1 MKARSLAVA
10 LAATLVALLSVPVAA
25 PTAAAPAATTVT
37 VKMTDFKFALSK
49 KSVAKGTVTFKLVNK
64 GKVDHDFK
72 IAGKKSKLIKPG
84 RSGTLKVKLSKGK
97 KAYICTVAGHAALGM
112 KGSLK
117 VT

>member
-1 MKARSLAVA
+1 MKARSLVVA
-10 LAATLVALLSVPVAA
+10 LTAAVVALLLVPVAA
-25 PTAAAPAATTVT
+25 PKAAAPAATTVT
-37 VKMTDFKFALSK
+37 VTMTEFKFALSK
-49 KSVAKGTVTFKLVNK
+49 KAFPKGSVTFKLVNK

-84 RSGTLKVKLSKGK
+84 KSGSLTVTLTKGT
-97 KAYICTVAGHAALGM
+97 KAYICTVAGHAAAGM